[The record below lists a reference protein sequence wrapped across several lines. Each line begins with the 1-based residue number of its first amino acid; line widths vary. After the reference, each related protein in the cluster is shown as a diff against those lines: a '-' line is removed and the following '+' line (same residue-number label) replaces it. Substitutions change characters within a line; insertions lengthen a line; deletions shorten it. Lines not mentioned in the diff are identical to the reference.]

1 MASTRSDWRDA
12 VLRELPEGM
21 TRISAIT
28 LSLRANEAQPPF
40 MQDLTDP
47 QVHQALLD
55 AREAGEIE
63 AHLHEG
69 DGSYANWISV
79 RQTVDGLRALGLWP
93 PAGFETVAGPWDRSV
108 WATDAL
114 PLLRRIA
121 EHAGEMFVSGPLGE
135 GEESSRWRPWHAA
148 LLLAEAQ
155 LVQVASH
162 EPGAIFIRGL
172 SPAGENALQPGSTD
186 PLDEAQAALAVGKL
200 REAAILVGA
209 VLDEQVMT
217 PLAAARGVARQR
229 DNGQPKTLG
238 PLNDDLRAAGAYG
251 KDDQQQILA
260 WLVRRNRLAH
270 EVAHGVTA
278 QEVAAM
284 IQGLRAFLTKT
295 TDGA

>member
-28 LSLRANEAQPPF
+28 LSLRVGDTQPPF
-40 MQDLTDP
+40 MKDLTDP

-55 AREAGEIE
+55 AHAAGEIE
-63 AHLHEG
+63 GHLHEG

-79 RQTVDGLRALGLWP
+79 RQTVNGLRAVGLWL

-108 WATDAL
+108 WANDAL
-114 PLLRRIA
+114 PLLRKIA
-121 EHAGEMFVSGPLGE
+121 EHTGEMLISGPLGE
-135 GEESSRWRPWHAA
+135 GEESPRWRPWHAA
-148 LLLAEAQ
+148 LLLTEAG
-155 LVQVASH
+155 LVQVASR
-162 EPGAIFIRGL
+162 EPGAIFIRSL
-172 SPAGENALQPGSTD
+172 SPAGENALQPSSAD

-200 REAAILVGA
+200 REAAILVGT

-217 PLAAARGVARQR
+217 PLAAAHGVARQR
-229 DNGQPKTLG
+229 DNGQTKTLG
-238 PLNDDLRAAGAYG
+238 QLNDDLRAEGAYG

-270 EVAHGVTA
+270 EIAHGVNA

-284 IQGLRAFLTKT
+284 IEGLRAFRTKT
-295 TDGA
+295 ADNA